1 MTILVNMRVLY
12 LSLGITE
19 TEVIQINLREVRRKS
34 TSRKDIT
41 FIELAGRLKSH
52 LKSQK
57 DAFFSDLMHSNYAR
71 VNQLSLK

>member
-41 FIELAGRLKSH
+41 FIELAGRLKSR
-52 LKSQK
+52 K